1 MLRRPHAYPEKSAH
15 GEEYNGVY
23 YLEGAGAAEPT
34 LTPKLYLRRL
44 HLRGLASLV
53 IWREEVVQLP
63 RRSAE
68 LPRLAKGEKVLDGLR
83 PGSAPTEAIRF
94 EHVLASARAFLALAC
109 LLATWLDPTE
119 LARNPP
125 LAYGFLAF
133 YAVHAFLVL
142 LLLRIRQAPTPGF
155 CLTLHTVDVIWPA
168 LISLVTTGP
177 NSPFFIFY
185 VFVLLEAAF
194 RWGLLETLAT
204 AGATVILVLLEG
216 ILAAYGPQVFRP
228 FLGGGFEWS
237 GFAIRAMYLL
247 TMGYLL
253 GYLGEEEKDLRAETS
268 AVARIIAKVQSGL
281 GLRNALRAVLDEVLR
296 LFNAPRAILALQE
309 TSGGRAFVWEARRIG
324 GDQEVALSSAEV
336 DASSRRAYFFD
347 PPGEAWQAQQ
357 ADEALPGRL
366 YDLLVLDSAGMRL
379 RNVSW
384 TLREAFIKAQN
395 FRSVLS
401 VSVYSGAEWSG
412 QLFVFDPRRAPYGEA
427 GLRFLQSLCQ
437 QVAPS
442 IYNVFLVGRLRSR
455 AGAMER
461 ARVARELHDG
471 VIQSLIGL
479 EMHVDVLRREAEAS
493 GGDVAD
499 GLSRLQH
506 VLRREVL
513 NLRELM
519 QQMKPLDLG
528 PRQLLDFL
536 AHTVDKFGRDA
547 GITTQFVSSLREVS
561 MRPRVCNEVARLVQ
575 EALVNARKH
584 SGARNVLVRFD
595 ALDGNWRLVVDDDGR
610 GFGFSG
616 RLALNDLDAARKGPV
631 VIKERVR
638 ALGGELVLESSSGR
652 GSRLEITIPQ
662 KAHG

>member
-1 MLRRPHAYPEKSAH
+1 MLA
-15 GEEYNGVY
+15 
-23 YLEGAGAAEPT
+23 
-34 LTPKLYLRRL
+34 
-44 HLRGLASLV
+44 
-53 IWREEVVQLP
+53 
-63 RRSAE
+63 
-68 LPRLAKGEKVLDGLR
+68 RLAQTEPVLGGLP
-83 PGSAPTEAIRF
+83 PGAAPTEAIRF

-109 LLATWLDPTE
+109 LLATWLDPVA
-119 LARNPP
+119 LARNAP

-142 LLLRIRQAPTPGF
+142 LLLRVRQAPTRGF
-155 CLTLHTVDVIWPA
+155 CLTLHAVDVLWPA

-185 VFVLLEAAF
+185 VFVLLEAAY

-204 AGATVILVLLEG
+204 AGATVVLVLLQG
-216 ILAAYGPQVFRP
+216 ILAPYGPRLLQP
-228 FLGGGFEWS
+228 FLEGGFQWS
-237 GFAIRAMYLL
+237 GFTIRAMYLL

-268 AVARIIAKVQSGL
+268 AVVRIIAKVQSGL

-296 LFNAPRAILALQE
+296 LFGAPRALLALQE
-309 TSGGRAFVWEARRIG
+309 TSGGRAFLWEARRMG
-324 GDQEVALSSAEV
+324 EDQDVSLSSSEV

-347 PPGEAWQAQQ
+347 PPGEAWQALRG
-357 ADEALPGRL
+357 DPPLPGQL
-366 YDLLVLDSAGMRL
+366 YNLLVLDGAGLRK

-384 TLREAFIKAQN
+384 TLRGAFLKAQP
-395 FRSVLS
+395 FHSVLS
-401 VSVYSGAEWSG
+401 VSVYSGGEWSG
-412 QLFVFDPRRAPYGEA
+412 QVFVFDPRRAPYGDSS
-427 GLRFLQSLCQ
+427 LRFLQSLCQ
-437 QVAPS
+437 QVAPA

-479 EMHVDVLRREAEAS
+479 EMHVDVLRREADRS
-493 GGDVAD
+493 GGHVAE
-499 GLSRLQH
+499 GLTRLQQ
-506 VLRREVL
+506 VLRHEVL

-536 AHTVDKFGRDA
+536 AYTVDKFGRDA
-547 GITTQFVSSLREVS
+547 GIATQFVSSLREVA

-575 EALVNARKH
+575 EALANARKH

-595 ALDGNWRLVVDDDGR
+595 AQDGNWRLIVDDDGR

-638 ALGGELVLESSSGR
+638 ALGGEMILESAAGR
-652 GSRLEITIPQ
+652 GSRLEILIPQ